1 MKKILFTGLIL
12 AAIPFV
18 SFAQTAATGTVA
30 TTTPPAPTTVTPATP
45 GLLPG
50 DFFYFLDRWGE
61 AFNMFLT
68 FNKESKA
75 RLNLEYAKERAA
87 EIKEVLKD
95 PRRKL
100 SDVEDAKKNYD
111 EHLAAATATVKEEK
125 DNGKDVSELARE
137 LDDELDVSH
146 SELKDAYKEHED
158 RTSQAEAELR
168 AKIAALPAGDPQIEG
183 LTKALEAVINE
194 KEGAQNENSDIEKNV
209 SEKQST
215 FEDAMGPR
223 ISAEKHLEQVMRLR
237 DFRERMGEMPFQ
249 FSTTSQ
255 LLMKQA
261 QEAMMRGDYETAKR
275 LSKEAQR
282 GLEQRDGDNENID
295 ERSKDTSE
303 GYKEEGRRMMEGRP
317 IDGTTDLRY

>member
-1 MKKILFTGLIL
+1 MKKILYTGIVL
-12 AAIPFV
+12 AMFPFV
-18 SFAQTAATGTVA
+18 TFAQTAATGTTA
-30 TTTPPAPTTVTPATP
+30 TTTPSTSVTPAVP

-61 AFNMFLT
+61 ALNMFLT
-68 FNKESKA
+68 FNKEEKA
-75 RLNLEYAKERAA
+75 RLNLEYAKERAS

-95 PRRKL
+95 SRRKIA
-100 SDVEDAKKNYD
+100 DIEDAKKNYD
-111 EHLAAATATVKEEK
+111 EHIAEATATIKEEK
-125 DNGKDVSELARE
+125 DKGNDVSELARE

-146 SELKDAYKEHED
+146 SELKDAYKEHEG

-183 LTKALEAVINE
+183 LTKALESIIKE
-194 KEGAQNENSDIEKNV
+194 KEDAQGEDTDVEKNV
-209 SEKQST
+209 SDTQSV

-223 ISAEKHLEQVMRLR
+223 VSAQKHLEQVMRLR

-255 LLMKQA
+255 QLMKQA

-282 GLEQRDGDNENID
+282 GLEQRDGDNENYRGGD
-295 ERSKDTSE
+295 
-303 GYKEEGRRMMEGRP
+303 GEEGRRMMEGRP
-317 IDGTTDLRY
+317 FDETNETR

>member
-1 MKKILFTGLIL
+1 MKKILFTGIVL
-12 AAIPFV
+12 AMVPFV
-18 SFAQTAATGTVA
+18 SFAQTAATSTTA
-30 TTTPPAPTTVTPATP
+30 TTTPPTSVAPAVP

-61 AFNMFLT
+61 ALNMFLT
-68 FNKESKA
+68 FNKDEKA

-95 PRRKL
+95 SRRKL
-100 SDVEDAKKNYD
+100 ADIEDAKKNYD
-111 EHLAAATATVKEEK
+111 EHIAEATATIKEEK
-125 DNGKDVSELARE
+125 DKGNDVSGLARE

-146 SELKDAYKEHED
+146 RELKDAYKEHED
-158 RTSQAEAELR
+158 NASQAEIELR
-168 AKIAALPAGDPQIEG
+168 AKIAALPAGDPQLEG
-183 LTKALEAVINE
+183 LTKALAAITKE
-194 KEGAQNENSDIEKNV
+194 KEDAQGEDTDVEKNV
-209 SEKQST
+209 SETQSV

-249 FSTTSQ
+249 FSTSSQ

-261 QEAMMRGDYETAKR
+261 QDAMMRGDYETAKR

-282 GLEQRDGDNENID
+282 GLEQRDGDNENYRGGD
-295 ERSKDTSE
+295 
-303 GYKEEGRRMMEGRP
+303 GEEGRRMMEGRP
-317 IDGTTDLRY
+317 FDETESR

>member
-1 MKKILFTGLIL
+1 MKKILFTGIVL
-12 AAIPFV
+12 AMFPFV
-18 SFAQTAATGTVA
+18 SFAQTSATGTVA
-30 TTTPPAPTTVTPATP
+30 TTTATSTVAVPATP

-61 AFNMFLT
+61 ALNMFLT
-68 FNKESKA
+68 FNKEDKA

-95 PRRKL
+95 SRRKL
-100 SDVEDAKKNYD
+100 ADIEEAKKNYD
-111 EHLAAATATVKEEK
+111 EHVAEATATVKEEK
-125 DNGKDVSELARE
+125 DKGNDVSELARE

-158 RTSQAEAELR
+158 NTSQAEAELR
-168 AKIAALPAGDPQIEG
+168 AKIAALPAGDPQLEG
-183 LTKALEAVINE
+183 LTKALAEIIKE
-194 KEGAQNENSDIEKNV
+194 KEDAQGEDTDVEKNV
-209 SEKQST
+209 SETQSV

-255 LLMKQA
+255 QLMKQA

-282 GLEQRDGDNENID
+282 GLEQRDGDNENYRGD
-295 ERSKDTSE
+295 
-303 GYKEEGRRMMEGRP
+303 GEEGRRMMEGRP
-317 IDGTTDLRY
+317 FDESNESR